1 MDRIDVA
8 LLVLRLVFGLF
19 LAYHG
24 WNKVK
29 GGLAGTAK
37 WFAGI
42 GMKWPMWQARLA
54 AGTEII
60 AGLLFAAGLL
70 TPFAAAGIVGV
81 MLVAIWSVHWKVG
94 FFVFLPEQGWEY
106 CASIAV
112 VAWAVGATGAGRWSL
127 DHAFDISFAG
137 WTGALVAGLLG
148 IAAAAAQLGVSYRP
162 EAKR

>member
-8 LLVLRLVFGLF
+8 LLVIRSVFGLF

-24 WNKVK
+24 LNKAR
-29 GGLAGTAK
+29 GGLKGTAK

-42 GMKWPMWQARLA
+42 GMKWPMLQARMA
-54 AGTEII
+54 AGTEIV

-70 TPFAAAGIVGV
+70 TPLAAAGIVGV
-81 MLVAIWSVHWKVG
+81 MLVAIWTVHWKVG
-94 FFVFLPEQGWEY
+94 FWVFLPEQGWEY
-106 CASIAV
+106 CGSIAV

-127 DHAFDISFAG
+127 DHAFGIAFDG
-137 WTGALVAGLLG
+137 WSGALIAGALG
-148 IAAAAAQLGVSYRP
+148 VAAAGAQVALCYRP